1 MNKPTEIRFTDGIPH
16 DVIEKI
22 FLEEMSPTRA
32 WREYLGLSQQEAA
45 HQAGMELIDYI
56 EHEELRKLR
65 KPARVKIAAAL
76 GIAPDL
82 LDICGGMRR

>member
-1 MNKPTEIRFTDGIPH
+1 MNKATEIRFTDGIPH

-32 WREYLGLSQQEAA
+32 WREYLGLSQQDAA
-45 HQAGMELIDYI
+45 HRAGMGLTEYI
-56 EHEELRKLR
+56 EQEAIRKPR
-65 KPARVKIAAAL
+65 QPARVKIAIAL

-82 LDICGGMRR
+82 LDI